1 MLQIWPA
8 KQKFT
13 ADTPIIEL
21 FLNWK
26 YINVITFVEYYQMLS
41 SGSAE
46 SNSAESPNIVEPTT
60 EESATEEPATEESAT
75 EEFDQF
81 LCANGYDV
89 KLKVGHFD
97 IPVGATEEE
106 MATILTKTN

>member
-1 MLQIWPA
+1 
-8 KQKFT
+8 
-13 ADTPIIEL
+13 
-21 FLNWK
+21 
-26 YINVITFVEYYQMLS
+26 MLS

-46 SNSAESPNIVEPTT
+46 SNSAESTNIVEPT
-60 EESATEEPATEESAT
+60 TEESAT

-89 KLKVGHFD
+89 KMKVGHFD

>member
-1 MLQIWPA
+1 
-8 KQKFT
+8 
-13 ADTPIIEL
+13 
-21 FLNWK
+21 
-26 YINVITFVEYYQMLS
+26 MLS

-46 SNSAESPNIVEPTT
+46 SNSAESTNIVE
-60 EESATEEPATEESAT
+60 SVAEEPAAEESAT

-97 IPVGATEEE
+97 IPVGATEE
-106 MATILTKTN
+106 